1 MALTDNQRRFVDA
14 KVRGASNK
22 DAAEAAGYA
31 AATASA
37 AGSRLAKNPDI
48 LAELE
53 RRSRVKGRA
62 RKAQAEP
69 PVDDPPADEQE
80 GDEDNGE
87 QLANLPHT
95 NDPLTWLLALMN
107 ESKAKVFDRR
117 NAAQAALP
125 YIHGKKADQGKKEQ
139 KGAAAKEASKGRY
152 AARPA
157 PKLAVDNT
165 KG

>member
-1 MALTDNQRRFVDA
+1 MALTDKQRRFVDA

-69 PVDDPPADEQE
+69 SVDDPPADEQE

-95 NDPLTWLLALMN
+95 NDP
-107 ESKAKVFDRR
+107 
-117 NAAQAALP
+117 
-125 YIHGKKADQGKKEQ
+125 
-139 KGAAAKEASKGRY
+139 
-152 AARPA
+152 
-157 PKLAVDNT
+157 
-165 KG
+165 